1 MTYKPKK
8 KDRKAKSEIKEFL
21 DIIKSIND
29 LHSKL
34 STTEKKKYTKEGDI
48 ENIFRQINPP
58 HRAIYKACGEMSR
71 KIIAEEDQKHSE
83 KCKYKYCPNKARKGN
98 YFCSNDCAIL
108 KLALIIVGLN

>member
-48 ENIFRQINPP
+48 ENIFRQI
-58 HRAIYKACGEMSR
+58 KA
-71 KIIAEEDQKHSE
+71 QKS
-83 KCKYKYCPNKARKGN
+83 K
-98 YFCSNDCAIL
+98 
-108 KLALIIVGLN
+108 

>member
-34 STTEKKKYTKEGDI
+34 STTEKKRYTKEGDI
-48 ENIFRQINPP
+48 ENIFRQIKP
-58 HRAIYKACGEMSR
+58 M
-71 KIIAEEDQKHSE
+71 
-83 KCKYKYCPNKARKGN
+83 GN
-98 YFCSNDCAIL
+98 Y
-108 KLALIIVGLN
+108 K